1 MTSFESTSYQLQ
13 LMGEK
18 KGNTSFC
25 LATAGLVV
33 CIINLGGSY
42 SYPSDQPASQ
52 PASENWRSVLAMRA
66 TSPIADSLRRPARD
80 PPDQIGH
87 MSDTM
92 LLDGNTIDARR
103 AIEFL
108 CREEREIKMVG
119 GGTVDPCWEVDSPR
133 VEPSWAIAVRHGTEF
148 PG

>member
-1 MTSFESTSYQLQ
+1 M
-13 LMGEK
+13 
-18 KGNTSFC
+18 
-25 LATAGLVV
+25 
-33 CIINLGGSY
+33 LGGTY
-42 SYPSDQPASQ
+42 SFSCVTARMTNH
-52 PASENWRSVLAMRA
+52 AINRRSVLAMRA